1 LKISPV
7 RYGVL
12 IQMFSIKRGDEMET
26 NQLLD
31 EIRDINLSYLL
42 LAKQM
47 LRDDRVAAMYRLG
60 INQDIADILERLSSA
75 QLIKMAASNM
85 LLCRFRFDDRLIAD
99 MLSNDTR
106 DQSVTKSH
114 AAILMAGKPA
124 EAIV

>member
-1 LKISPV
+1 
-7 RYGVL
+7 
-12 IQMFSIKRGDEMET
+12 MET

-47 LRDDRVAAMYRLG
+47 LRDDRVSAMYRLG
-60 INQDIADILERLSSA
+60 INQDIADILDRLSSA

-99 MLSNDTR
+99 MLASDNR

-124 EAIV
+124 EAIA

>member
-1 LKISPV
+1 
-7 RYGVL
+7 
-12 IQMFSIKRGDEMET
+12 MET

-47 LRDDRVAAMYRLG
+47 LHDDRVSAMYRLG
-60 INQDIADILERLSSA
+60 INQDIADILDKLSSA

-99 MLSNDTR
+99 MLSNDNR
-106 DQSVTKSH
+106 DQSITKSH

-124 EAIV
+124 EAIA

>member
-1 LKISPV
+1 
-7 RYGVL
+7 
-12 IQMFSIKRGDEMET
+12 MET

-47 LRDDRVAAMYRLG
+47 LRDDRVSAMYRLG
-60 INQDIADILERLSSA
+60 INQDIADILDKLSSA

-99 MLSNDTR
+99 MLSNDNR

-124 EAIV
+124 EAVV

>member
-1 LKISPV
+1 
-7 RYGVL
+7 
-12 IQMFSIKRGDEMET
+12 MET

-47 LRDDRVAAMYRLG
+47 LRDDRVSAMYRLG
-60 INQDIADILERLSSA
+60 INQDIADILDRLSSA

-99 MLSNDTR
+99 MLSNDNR
-106 DQSVTKSH
+106 DQPLPNHTQ
-114 AAILMAGKPA
+114 LF
-124 EAIV
+124 

>member
-1 LKISPV
+1 
-7 RYGVL
+7 
-12 IQMFSIKRGDEMET
+12 MET

-47 LRDDRVAAMYRLG
+47 LRDDRVSAMYRLG
-60 INQDIADILERLSSA
+60 INQDIADILDKLSSA

-99 MLSNDTR
+99 MLSNDNR

-124 EAIV
+124 EAVA

>member
-1 LKISPV
+1 
-7 RYGVL
+7 
-12 IQMFSIKRGDEMET
+12 MET

-47 LRDDRVAAMYRLG
+47 LRDDRVSAMYRLG
-60 INQDIADILERLSSA
+60 INQDIADILDKLSSA

-99 MLSNDTR
+99 MLSNDNR
-106 DQSVTKSH
+106 DQSITKSH

-124 EAIV
+124 EAMA

>member
-1 LKISPV
+1 
-7 RYGVL
+7 
-12 IQMFSIKRGDEMET
+12 MET

-42 LAKQM
+42 LAKQV
-47 LRDDRVAAMYRLG
+47 LRDDRVSAMYRLG
-60 INQDIADILERLSSA
+60 INQDIADILDRLSSA

-99 MLSNDTR
+99 MLSNDNR
-106 DQSVTKSH
+106 DQTVTKSH

-124 EAIV
+124 EAIA

>member
-1 LKISPV
+1 
-7 RYGVL
+7 
-12 IQMFSIKRGDEMET
+12 MET

-47 LRDDRVAAMYRLG
+47 LRDDRVSAMYRLG
-60 INQDIADILERLSSA
+60 INQDIADILDKLNSA

-99 MLSNDTR
+99 MLSNDNR

-124 EAIV
+124 EAVV

>member
-1 LKISPV
+1 
-7 RYGVL
+7 
-12 IQMFSIKRGDEMET
+12 MET

-47 LRDDRVAAMYRLG
+47 LRDDRVSAMYRLG
-60 INQDIADILERLSSA
+60 INQDIADILDRLSSA

-99 MLSNDTR
+99 MLSSDNR

-114 AAILMAGKPA
+114 AAILMAGKSA
-124 EAIV
+124 EAIA

>member
-1 LKISPV
+1 
-7 RYGVL
+7 
-12 IQMFSIKRGDEMET
+12 MET

-47 LRDDRVAAMYRLG
+47 LRDDRVSAMYRLG
-60 INQDIADILERLSSA
+60 INQDIADILDRLSSA

-99 MLSNDTR
+99 MLSNDNR
-106 DQSVTKSH
+106 DQTVTKSH

-124 EAIV
+124 EAVV